1 MNSIEY
7 FGDILSKK
15 IGKGDL
21 VGRGLILYSVQDEVG
36 NTDIIN
42 LDTLK
47 RTFQNSLKIRLGK
60 VNVSDVDKIS
70 DEMVKEL
77 LRKQSLLT
85 IGAV

>member
-60 VNVSDVDKIS
+60 VNVPEVDKIS